1 MSVMYDVCIVGAGVS
16 GASLAAHLSAK
27 NVKVA
32 LLDLNFEERDRIVG
46 ELMQPGGVF
55 ILNQL
60 GIGDVLDN
68 IDACEIKGYAI
79 FNKEDEIVMNYDDDP
94 SFGGVKGRGLNNG
107 KFIQALRRKS
117 IGKENIHFI
126 KGEAIDFVEIDNH
139 VEGIVYID
147 ENQENQTIL
156 AKLTIVCDGFFS
168 TLRKKLIPEQKS
180 VTSQFVGLVMQEC
193 ELPHEGYGH
202 IFMSGEAPFLCYRI
216 GEKEVRLLVDFPGDA
231 CLPKGDVLKAHLNGK
246 VREHMP
252 GSMHLSLDKA
262 LAEGKFK
269 FMPNH
274 YMSAVEC
281 KKTGVV
287 MVGDSLNMRHPL
299 TGGGMTAALTD
310 VMLLSRSIIENNSLV
325 GQVQLNKRIPKYYE
339 ERNAWNA
346 SINILADALYKV
358 CLNDELKDACFNYLA
373 KGSSY
378 SKEPLLLL
386 SGLSRDNS
394 TLFKHF
400 IQVAL
405 LGAKDNVLGEFGFKS
420 IDNSYEMLKKASQI
434 LFPLVLKEKMNLRD
448 FTSTK
453 NLSKLASA

>member
-1 MSVMYDVCIVGAGVS
+1 MNAMYDICIVGAGVS
-16 GASLAAHLSAK
+16 GASLAAHFSSK
-27 NVKVA
+27 DVKVA
-32 LLDLNFEERDRIVG
+32 LLDVSFEERDRIVG

-60 GIGDVLDN
+60 GLGDVLDN
-68 IDACEIKGYAI
+68 IDACTINGYAL
-79 FNKEDEIVMNYDDDP
+79 FNKDKNIVMDYHDDP
-94 SFGGVKGRGLNNG
+94 SFEGVKGRGLNNG
-107 KFIQALRRKS
+107 KFIQALRSKS
-117 IGKENIHFI
+117 VNKENIDFI
-126 KGEAIDFVEIDNH
+126 LGEAIDFIDIENH
-139 VEGIVYID
+139 IEGIVYLD
-147 ENQENQTIL
+147 ENKENQTIM

-180 VTSQFVGLVMQEC
+180 ITSQFVGLVLEDC
-193 ELPHEGYGH
+193 ELPYEGYGH
-202 IFMSGEAPFLCYRI
+202 IFMSGDAPFLCYRI
-216 GEKEVRLLVDFPGDA
+216 SDKEVRLLVDFPGDVP
-231 CLPKGDVLKAHLNGK
+231 LPKGEELKSHLSTK
-246 VREHMP
+246 VREHIP
-252 GSMHLSLDKA
+252 ESMYHSLDKGIVN
-262 LAEGKFK
+262 GKFK

-274 YMSAVEC
+274 YMTAIEC

-310 VMLLSRSIIENNSLV
+310 VMLLCKSILQDGCLV
-325 GQVQLNKRIPKYYE
+325 SVERLNQKIPKYYE

-358 CLNDELKDACFNYLA
+358 CLNVELKDACFNYLA
-373 KGSSY
+373 KGAHY

-405 LGAKDNVLGEFGFKS
+405 IGAKDNVMGEFGFKS
-420 IDNSYEMLKKASQI
+420 IDNSYGMLKKASQI
-434 LFPLVLKEKMNLRD
+434 LFPLVMSEKMNILD
-448 FTSTK
+448 LASTK